1 MKRYLT
7 EDLRNVALV
16 AHSGSGKTSLMEA
29 LLYVSGATERQGR
42 VEDGNTVSDFDP
54 EEIRRKVSIH
64 TSVAHCEWN
73 DCKINFVDVPGY
85 PDFLGEVAG
94 ALRAVDGAIFVAAA
108 QASGVDVGFEVA
120 WHYARRERIASAV

>member
-1 MKRYLT
+1 MKRYKT

-42 VEDGNTVSDFDP
+42 VEDGTTVSDFDP

-64 TSVAHCEWN
+64 SAVAYCEWG
-73 DCKINFVDVPGY
+73 DRKINFVDVPGY
-85 PDFLGEVAG
+85 PDFLGEVSG
-94 ALRAVDGAIFVAAA
+94 ALRPVHCAIF
-108 QASGVDVGFEVA
+108 
-120 WHYARRERIASAV
+120 